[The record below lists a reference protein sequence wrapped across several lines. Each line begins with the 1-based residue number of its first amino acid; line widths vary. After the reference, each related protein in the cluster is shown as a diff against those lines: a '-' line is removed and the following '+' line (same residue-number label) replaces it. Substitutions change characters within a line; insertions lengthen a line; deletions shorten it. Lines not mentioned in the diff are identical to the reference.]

1 MIAEVTVIPPRFPS
15 LYAAAAP
22 SLPGG
27 RRRDSGGRWRSVK
40 LAQRLGAETSRSPA
54 EVRAVRRRRQVSFA
68 TPAHRL
74 KCRRRNRKRA
84 TEMAANLPAL
94 SGGQLVVGCLKA
106 HQVEMAFS
114 VAGESYL
121 EVLDALYDAPEIR
134 LITCRQEGGAA
145 FMAEAYAKA
154 TGKPGVL
161 LVTRGP
167 GACNAS
173 IGIHTAFQDSTPMVV
188 LIGQVARHQLD
199 REAFQEV
206 DFRKMFAPLA
216 KWVAQIDLAE
226 RVPELV
232 NQAFQVA
239 TSGRPGPVVLALPED
254 MLRDHSAAAVVGP
267 YRAVR
272 AHPGAADLAEL
283 RRLLVAAERP
293 IMLVGGGGWDD
304 RACYDITKFAEANQ
318 LPVCCSFRRQDI
330 VDNRSPSFVGDLGTG
345 ASAALVARIKESDL
359 VLAVGARIGEITS
372 QSYSL
377 LGIPEPGKV
386 LVHVHAGAEE
396 LGRVFRPSL
405 PIQSGMPE
413 FAVAAAAL
421 SPVPTPR
428 WSDWRAAVRSEYEA
442 GLVPTAAGAALDLG
456 KVMTWLRDRL
466 PDDAIVTSD
475 AGNFSGWPNRFL
487 QYRRPGRQLGPTSGA
502 MGYGVPAAVA
512 AKLVH
517 PDRLVVGF
525 CGDGGFMMT
534 GQELATAMLEG
545 TGPIILVFNNA
556 MYGTIRMHQER
567 RFPGRVVGT
576 ALKNPDFIG
585 IARAYGIFG
594 ASVSRTEEFA
604 PAFEE
609 AAAGKGPA
617 IIELK
622 MDPELITTRTTLS
635 EIRRE
640 AEARQV
646 QGMEV

>member
-1 MIAEVTVIPPRFPS
+1 MVTNQ
-15 LYAAAAP
+15 AP
-22 SLPGG
+22 
-27 RRRDSGGRWRSVK
+27 
-40 LAQRLGAETSRSPA
+40 
-54 EVRAVRRRRQVSFA
+54 
-68 TPAHRL
+68 
-74 KCRRRNRKRA
+74 
-84 TEMAANLPAL
+84 L
-94 SGGQLVVGCLKA
+94 SGGQLVVAALRA
-106 HQVEMAFS
+106 HRVDMAFS

-121 EVLDALYDAPEIR
+121 EVLDALFDAPQIR
-134 LITCRQEGGAA
+134 LVTCRQEGGAA
-145 FMAEAYAKA
+145 FMAEAYGKL

-188 LIGQVARHQLD
+188 LVGQVARHQID

-226 RVPELV
+226 RVPELI

-254 MLRDHSAAAVVGP
+254 MLQDSRIAPVVSP
-267 YRAVR
+267 YRPVR
-272 AHPGAADLAEL
+272 AHPGATDLAEL
-283 RRLLVAAERP
+283 RRLLGAAERP
-293 IMLVGGGGWDD
+293 MMLVGGSGWSDD
-304 RACYDITKFAEANQ
+304 ACRDIASFARAND

-330 VDNRSPSFVGDLGTG
+330 IDNRLPCFVGDLGTG
-345 ASAALVARIKESDL
+345 ASPSLVARLKEADL
-359 VLAVGARIGEITS
+359 LLAVGARIGEITS

-386 LVHVHAGAEE
+386 LIHVHASAEE

-405 PIQSGMPE
+405 AIQSGMPE
-413 FAVAAAAL
+413 FA
-421 SPVPTPR
+421 
-428 WSDWRAAVRSEYEA
+428 AAVTTLAPMAAPHWSSWREAVRAEYEA
-442 GLVPTAAGAALDLG
+442 GLIPPPSRGPLDLG
-456 KVMTWLRDRL
+456 EIMRWLRDRL

-534 GQELATAMLEG
+534 GQELATAALEG
-545 TGPIILVFNNA
+545 TGPIILVFNNS

-576 ALKNPDFIG
+576 ALRSPDFL
-585 IARAYGIFG
+585 ALAQAYGVFG
-594 ASVSRTEEFA
+594 ASITSTADFA
-604 PAFEE
+604 PALEK
-609 AAAGKGPA
+609 AASSSRAS

-622 MDPELITTRTTLS
+622 MDPEVITTRTTLS
-635 EIRRE
+635 EIRRQ
-640 AEARQV
+640 AEASQAERV
-646 QGMEV
+646 AG

>member
-1 MIAEVTVIPPRFPS
+1 MPTN
-15 LYAAAAP
+15 
-22 SLPGG
+22 
-27 RRRDSGGRWRSVK
+27 
-40 LAQRLGAETSRSPA
+40 LAL
-54 EVRAVRRRRQVSFA
+54 
-68 TPAHRL
+68 
-74 KCRRRNRKRA
+74 
-84 TEMAANLPAL
+84 L
-94 SGGQLVVGCLKA
+94 SGGQLVVAALRA
-106 HQVEMAFS
+106 HGVDMAFG

-121 EVLDALYDAPEIR
+121 EVLDALFDAPEIR

-145 FMAEAYAKA
+145 FMAEAYGKL
-154 TGKPGVL
+154 TGRPGVL

-173 IGIHTAFQDSTPMVV
+173 VGIHTAFQDSTPMVV
-188 LIGQVARHQLD
+188 LVGQVARHQLD

-226 RVPELV
+226 RVPELT

-254 MLRDHSAAAVVGP
+254 MLRDRRAAAVVGP
-267 YRAVR
+267 YHPVR

-283 RRLLVAAERP
+283 RRLLAAAERP
-293 IMLVGGGGWDD
+293 MMLVGGGGWSDE
-304 RACYDITKFAEANQ
+304 ACRDINRFAQDND

-330 VDNRSPSFVGDLGTG
+330 LDNRLPCFVGDLGTG
-345 ASAALVARIKESDL
+345 ASPSLVARIKEADL
-359 VLAVGARIGEITS
+359 LLAVGARIGEITS
-372 QSYSL
+372 QSYTL
-377 LGIPEPGKV
+377 LGIPDPGKM
-386 LVHVHAGAEE
+386 LIHVHAGVDE

-405 PIQSGMPE
+405 AILSGIPE
-413 FAVAAAAL
+413 FAAAAAAL
-421 SPVPTPR
+421 PPVASPR
-428 WSDWRAAVRSEYEA
+428 WSPWREAARAEYEA
-442 GLVPTAAGAALDLG
+442 GLVPSASGGPLDLG
-456 KVMTWLRDRL
+456 EIMGWLRNRL

-534 GQELATAMLEG
+534 GQELATAALEG
-545 TGPIILVFNNA
+545 TGPVILLFNNS

-576 ALKNPDFIG
+576 ALKNPDFVTL
-585 IARAYGIFG
+585 ARAYGAFG
-594 ASVSRTEEFA
+594 APVTRTEEFE

-609 AAAGKGPA
+609 AAGYKGA
-617 IIELK
+617 SVIELR
-622 MDPELITTRTTLS
+622 MDPEAITTRTTLS
-635 EIRRE
+635 EIRRQ
-640 AEARQV
+640 AEAHQTARGQS
-646 QGMEV
+646 

>member
-1 MIAEVTVIPPRFPS
+1 MVTNQ
-15 LYAAAAP
+15 AP
-22 SLPGG
+22 
-27 RRRDSGGRWRSVK
+27 
-40 LAQRLGAETSRSPA
+40 
-54 EVRAVRRRRQVSFA
+54 
-68 TPAHRL
+68 
-74 KCRRRNRKRA
+74 
-84 TEMAANLPAL
+84 L
-94 SGGQLVVGCLKA
+94 SGGQLVVAALRA
-106 HQVEMAFS
+106 HRVDMAFS

-121 EVLDALYDAPEIR
+121 EVLDALFDAPQIR
-134 LITCRQEGGAA
+134 LVTCRQEGGAA
-145 FMAEAYAKA
+145 FMAEAYGKL
-154 TGKPGVL
+154 TSKPGVL

-188 LIGQVARHQLD
+188 LVGQVARHQID

-254 MLRDHSAAAVVGP
+254 MLRDSRIAPVVSP
-267 YRAVR
+267 YRPVR
-272 AHPGAADLAEL
+272 AHPGATDLAEL
-283 RRLLVAAERP
+283 RRLLGAAERP
-293 IMLVGGGGWDD
+293 MMLVGGSGWSDD
-304 RACYDITKFAEANQ
+304 DCRDIASFARAND

-330 VDNRSPSFVGDLGTG
+330 IDNRLPCFVGDLGTG
-345 ASAALVARIKESDL
+345 ASPSLVARLKEADL
-359 VLAVGARIGEITS
+359 LLAVGARIGEITS

-386 LVHVHAGAEE
+386 LIHVHASAEE

-405 PIQSGMPE
+405 AIQSGMPE
-413 FAVAAAAL
+413 FAAAL
-421 SPVPTPR
+421 TTLAPMAAPH
-428 WSDWRAAVRSEYEA
+428 WSSWREAVRAEYEA
-442 GLVPTAAGAALDLG
+442 GLIPPPSRGPLDLG
-456 KVMTWLRDRL
+456 EIMMWLRDRL

-534 GQELATAMLEG
+534 GQELATAALEG
-545 TGPIILVFNNA
+545 TGPIILVFNNS

-576 ALKNPDFIG
+576 ALRSPDFV
-585 IARAYGIFG
+585 ALAQAYGVFG
-594 ASVSRTEEFA
+594 ASITSTADFA
-604 PAFEE
+604 PAFEK
-609 AAAGKGPA
+609 AASSSRAS

-622 MDPELITTRTTLS
+622 MDPEMITTRTTLS
-635 EIRRE
+635 EIRRQ
-640 AEARQV
+640 AEAHQAERV
-646 QGMEV
+646 AV

>member
-1 MIAEVTVIPPRFPS
+1 MAKVQR
-15 LYAAAAP
+15 
-22 SLPGG
+22 G
-27 RRRDSGGRWRSVK
+27 SGE
-40 LAQRLGAETSRSPA
+40 AMTTN
-54 EVRAVRRRRQVSFA
+54 F
-68 TPAHRL
+68 
-74 KCRRRNRKRA
+74 
-84 TEMAANLPAL
+84 L
-94 SGGQLVVGCLKA
+94 SGGQLVVAALRA
-106 HQVEMAFS
+106 HRVDMAFS

-121 EVLDALYDAPEIR
+121 EVLDALFDAPEIR
-134 LITCRQEGGAA
+134 LVTCRQEGGAA
-145 FMAEAYAKA
+145 FMAEAYGKL

-188 LIGQVARHQLD
+188 LVGQVARHQID

-206 DFRKMFAPLA
+206 DFRQMFAPLA
-216 KWVAQIDLAE
+216 KWVAQIDMAD
-226 RVPELV
+226 RVPELI

-254 MLRDHSAAAVVGP
+254 MLRDRREAAAVGP

-283 RRLLVAAERP
+283 CRLLGAARRP
-293 IMLVGGGGWDD
+293 AMLVGGSGWDD
-304 RACYDITKFAEANQ
+304 EACRDIARFAQAND

-330 VDNRSPSFVGDLGTG
+330 VDNRLPCFVGDLGTG
-345 ASAALVARIKESDL
+345 ASPALVARIKEADL
-359 VLAVGARIGEITS
+359 LLAVGARIGEITS

-377 LGIPEPGKV
+377 LGIPDPGKV
-386 LVHVHAGAEE
+386 LIHVHAAAEE
-396 LGRVFRPSL
+396 LGRVFRPRL
-405 PIQSGMPE
+405 AIQSGMPE
-413 FAVAAAAL
+413 FAAAAAAL
-421 SPVPTPR
+421 EPVPASR
-428 WSDWRAAVRSEYEA
+428 WSQWREVARSEYEA
-442 GLVPTAAGAALDLG
+442 GLVPPAAAGALDLG
-456 KVMTWLRDRL
+456 KVMGWLRDRL
-466 PDDAIVTSD
+466 PGDAIVTSD

-534 GQELATAMLEG
+534 GQELATSTLEG
-545 TGPIILVFNNA
+545 VGPIILVFNNA

-576 ALKNPDFIG
+576 VLKNPDFLG
-585 IARAYGIFG
+585 LARAYGVFG
-594 ASVSRTEEFA
+594 ASVTRTEDFA

-609 AAAGKGPA
+609 AAARKGA
-617 IIELK
+617 ALIEVK

-635 EIRRE
+635 EIRRQ
-640 AEARQV
+640 AEACQAAQTGHR
-646 QGMEV
+646 G